1 MKLISN
7 QQVAELIT
15 AEDSIQAM
23 REAFRSME
31 QGAQQARVR
40 TTAAGV
46 MLSTMGA
53 IVPGAKVAGTKVYTT
68 INGKFQFVIVLFSSE
83 TGQPLASIEADTMT
97 AFRTA
102 AATAVATD
110 ALARTDAATLSVIG
124 TGVQARSHIEAL
136 LKVRDFQQILVSGR
150 SIPLEFAEQ
159 IKALTGV
166 ATKAVVMP
174 DAVAGADVLVTATRA
189 QTPLFAGELLPK
201 GVFVAA
207 VGASKATVRELD
219 DAAIARAA
227 AIVVEWKL
235 QAQQEAGDLVMCAP
249 GTFDW
254 GKVSELGQALNGT
267 MDYSARPDDI
277 VIYKSIGVGLED
289 IAMAGMVYRK
299 ACQKY
304 GW

>member
-1 MKLISN
+1 MKLITN

-15 AEDSIQAM
+15 AGDSIQAM
-23 REAFRSME
+23 REAFRTME

-40 TTAAGV
+40 TSAAGV

-53 IVPGAKVAGTKVYTT
+53 IVPGAKVAGTKIYTT
-68 INGKFQFVIVLFSSE
+68 INGKFQFVIVLFSTE
-83 TGQPLASIEADTMT
+83 TGQPLATIEADTMT

-110 ALARTDAATLSVIG
+110 ALARADAGRLSVIG

-136 LKVRDFQQILVSGR
+136 LQVRDFKEILVAGR
-150 SIPLEFAEQ
+150 AVPDAFARDIAAE
-159 IKALTGV
+159 TGV
-166 ATKAVVMP
+166 ATRAVSMQ
-174 DAVAGADVLVTATRA
+174 DAVAGADVLVTVTRA
-189 QTPLFAGELLPK
+189 QTPLFAGDLLPK

-219 DAAIARAA
+219 DVAVARAA

-254 GKVSELGQALNGT
+254 DKVSELGQALNGS
-267 MDYSARPDDI
+267 MDYAAKPDDI

-289 IAMAGMVYRK
+289 IAMAGMVYAK

>member
-1 MKLISN
+1 MKLITN
-7 QQVAELIT
+7 QQVAELIN
-15 AEDSIQAM
+15 ADDSIQAM
-23 REAFRSME
+23 REAFRTME

-40 TTAAGV
+40 TSAGGV

-53 IVPGAKVAGTKVYTT
+53 IVPGAQVAGTKIYTT
-68 INGKFQFVIVLFSSE
+68 INGKFQFVIVLFSTE
-83 TGQPLASIEADTMT
+83 TGQPLATIEADTMT

-110 ALARTDAATLSVIG
+110 ALAGAGASTLSVIG
-124 TGVQARSHIEAL
+124 SGVQARSHIEAL
-136 LKVRDFQQILVSGR
+136 LKVRSFKEVLVAGR
-150 SIPLEFAEQ
+150 TVPDAFAKEIAAQ
-159 IKALTGV
+159 TGV
-166 ATKAVVMP
+166 ATKAVSMQ
-174 DAVAGADVLVTATRA
+174 DAVAGADVLVTVTRA
-189 QTPLFAGELLPK
+189 QTPLFSGELLRE
-201 GVFVAA
+201 GTFVAA

-249 GTFDW
+249 GIVDW
-254 GKVSELGQALNGT
+254 DKVAELGQALNGT
-267 MDYSARPDDI
+267 MGYAAQPGDI

-304 GW
+304 SW

>member
-1 MKLISN
+1 MKLITN
-7 QQVAELIT
+7 QQVAELIN
-15 AEDSIQAM
+15 ADDSIQAM
-23 REAFRSME
+23 REAFRTMD

-40 TTAAGV
+40 TSAAGV

-68 INGKFQFVIVLFSSE
+68 INGKFQFVIVLFSAE
-83 TGQPLASIEADTMT
+83 TGEPLATIEADTMT

-110 ALARTDAATLSVIG
+110 ALASVQANTLSVIG

-136 LKVRDFQQILVSGR
+136 LKVRSFKEILVAGR
-150 SIPLEFAEQ
+150 AIPQEFAAQ
-159 IKALTGV
+159 IAAQTGV
-166 ATKAVVMP
+166 ATRAVAML
-174 DAVAGADVLVTATRA
+174 DAVAAADVLVTVTRA
-189 QTPLFAGELLPK
+189 QTPLFDGKQLPK
-201 GVFVAA
+201 GAFVAA

-227 AIVVEWKL
+227 AIVVEWKQ

-254 GKVSELGQALNGT
+254 DKVSELGQALNGS
-267 MDYSARPDDI
+267 MDYAAKPDDI

>member
-1 MKLISN
+1 MKLITN

-15 AEDSIQAM
+15 AGDSIQAM
-23 REAFRSME
+23 REAFRTME

-40 TTAAGV
+40 TSAAGV

-53 IVPGAKVAGTKVYTT
+53 IVPGAKVAGTKIYTT
-68 INGKFQFVIVLFSSE
+68 INGKFQFVIVLFSTE
-83 TGQPLASIEADTMT
+83 TGQPLATIEADTMT

-110 ALARTDAATLSVIG
+110 ALASADANTLSVIG

-136 LKVRDFQQILVSGR
+136 LKVRDFKEILVAGR
-150 SIPLEFAEQ
+150 AVPETFAKDIAQ
-159 IKALTGV
+159 LTGV
-166 ATKAVVMP
+166 ATRAVDMQ
-174 DAVAGADVLVTATRA
+174 DAVAGADVLVTVTRA
-189 QTPLFAGELLPK
+189 QTPLFSGDLLPK

-219 DAAIARAA
+219 DVAVGRAA

-249 GTFDW
+249 GTFNWD
-254 GKVSELGQALNGT
+254 KVAELGQALNGS
-267 MDYSARPDDI
+267 MDYAAKPDDI

-289 IAMAGMVYRK
+289 IAMAGMVYAK
-299 ACQKY
+299 ASQKY

>member
-1 MKLISN
+1 MKLITN

-15 AEDSIQAM
+15 ADDSIQAM
-23 REAFRSME
+23 REAFRTMD

-40 TTAAGV
+40 TSAAGV

-53 IVPGAKVAGTKVYTT
+53 IVPGAQVAGTKIYTT
-68 INGKFQFVIVLFSSE
+68 INGKFQFVIVLFSTE
-83 TGQPLASIEADTMT
+83 TGQPLATIEADTMT

-110 ALARTDAATLSVIG
+110 ALASTDAETLSVIG

-136 LKVRDFQQILVSGR
+136 LKIRGFKQILVSGR
-150 SIPLEFAEQ
+150 TIPNDFAKEIAAQ
-159 IKALTGV
+159 TGV
-166 ATKAVVMP
+166 TTKAVVMQ
-174 DAVAGADVLVTATRA
+174 DAVTAADVLVTVTRA

-201 GVFVAA
+201 GAFVAA

-227 AIVVEWKL
+227 AVVVEWKQ

-254 GKVSELGQALNGT
+254 DKVWELGQALNGS
-267 MDYSARPDDI
+267 MSYAAKPDDI

-299 ACQKY
+299 ASQKY

>member
-1 MKLISN
+1 MKLITN

-15 AEDSIQAM
+15 ADDSIQAM
-23 REAFRSME
+23 REAFRTME

-40 TTAAGV
+40 TSAAGV

-53 IVPGAKVAGTKVYTT
+53 ILPGAKIAGTKIYTT
-68 INGKFQFVIVLFSSE
+68 VNGKFQFVIVLFSTE
-83 TGQPLASIEADTMT
+83 TGLPLATIEADTMT

-110 ALARTDAATLSVIG
+110 ALASADAETLSVIG

-136 LKVRDFQQILVSGR
+136 LKVRSFKEILVAGR
-150 SIPLEFAEQ
+150 AVPEAFAQEV
-159 IKALTGV
+159 ALQTGV
-166 ATKAVVMP
+166 ATRAVAMQ
-174 DAVAGADVLVTATRA
+174 DAVAAADVLVTVTRA
-189 QTPLFAGELLPK
+189 QTPLFAGELLPE

-235 QAQQEAGDLVMCAP
+235 QARQEAGDLVLCAP

-254 GKVSELGQALNGT
+254 DKVSELGQALNGT
-267 MDYSARPDDI
+267 MNYAAKPGDI

-304 GW
+304 AW

>member
-1 MKLISN
+1 MKLITN
-7 QQVAELIT
+7 QQVAELIN
-15 AEDSIQAM
+15 ADDSIQAM
-23 REAFRSME
+23 REAFRTME

-40 TTAAGV
+40 TSAGGV

-53 IVPGAKVAGTKVYTT
+53 IVPGAQVAGTKIYTT
-68 INGKFQFVIVLFSSE
+68 INGKFQFVIVLFSTE
-83 TGQPLASIEADTMT
+83 TGQPLATIEADTMT

-110 ALARTDAATLSVIG
+110 ALAGAGASTLSVIG
-124 TGVQARSHIEAL
+124 SGVQARSHIEAL
-136 LKVRDFQQILVSGR
+136 LTVRDFKEILVAGR
-150 SIPLEFAEQ
+150 TVPDAFAQEIAAQ
-159 IKALTGV
+159 TGV
-166 ATKAVVMP
+166 ATKAVSMQ
-174 DAVAGADVLVTATRA
+174 DAVAGADVLVTVTRA
-189 QTPLFAGELLPK
+189 QTPLFAGELLPAD
-201 GVFVAA
+201 VFVAA

-249 GTFDW
+249 GVVDW
-254 GKVSELGQALNGT
+254 DKVTELGQVLNGT
-267 MDYSARPDDI
+267 MAYAAKPGDI

-304 GW
+304 SW